1 MKPDQIVS
9 LLKEAADA
17 YYNGKALTMDDDTYD
32 SLLETLKE
40 ADPQNPYLQSVGAPV
55 TKGTTVT
62 LPYPMPSLDKI
73 KPGQDALHRF
83 LSVPQDVVLTE
94 KLDGLSALWIP
105 CKGRGALYLRGDGV
119 TGQDISHLV
128 PLGIQG
134 LHRPFNTCV
143 IRGELVVSRTQVST
157 LARSWVNGVIHQSS
171 PSKEDVQRLR
181 FVAYDLLNPGNLTRY
196 QQFTWL
202 KSQGF
207 EIPWLCIMK
216 GTTEDELSQHLQARR
231 KESAY
236 DTDGIVVGYD
246 IIPVRPLDA
255 KNPKDCMAFKMPLA
269 EQSAV
274 TTLREIIWT
283 PSAQGYIVPRLRF
296 DPVTIG
302 GAQIEFCTGHNARTV
317 VDKGLTAGVQVRIR
331 RSGDVIPTLDSV
343 LTPCAAADAGL
354 PPADGSWEWDTS
366 ATAATAATAT
376 PTHIRLVAA
385 NDTQAAAQ
393 LQHFFKVLGVPSMGP
408 ANCDALVKGGLTTVK
423 AVWDAKP
430 ERLATIL
437 GPKTG
442 AALHAAIR
450 TALGA
455 PTLKEQ
461 TLMVAS
467 SKMPRTIGDTKLT
480 SLSAANP
487 DPRTWSTLATPPAG
501 WTEQSLRMFQA
512 EFPKYVAWRQSE
524 LSWLPYPA
532 GLKKEPEAP
541 CPATSIAI
549 CFTGF
554 REKEMEAKAVAAG
567 FRISATLS
575 SKVSILVVPDP
586 PAQAGA
592 EKLKRAQEL
601 GTREILNRS
610 EFTTKY
616 LTPR

>member
-1 MKPDQIVS
+1 MKPDQIVT
-9 LLKEAADA
+9 LLKDAADA
-17 YYNGKALTMDDDTYD
+17 YYNGKTLTMDDDTYD

-40 ADPQNPYLQSVGAPV
+40 ADPQNPYLQSIGAPV

-73 KPGQDALHRF
+73 KPGQDALQRF
-83 LSVPQDVVLTE
+83 LKIPDMCFVLTE

-105 CKGRGALYLRGDGV
+105 SKGRGALYLRGDGI

-143 IRGELVVSRTQVST
+143 IRGELVVSRTQVAT

-181 FVAYDLLNPGNLTRY
+181 FVAYDLLNPPNLTRY

-207 EIPWLCIMK
+207 EIPWLSVMRS
-216 GTTEDELSQHLQARR
+216 TTEDELAQHLQARR
-231 KESAY
+231 KDSPY
-236 DTDGIVVGYD
+236 DTDGIVVAYD
-246 IIPVRPLDA
+246 VIPVRPLAA
-255 KNPKDCMAFKMPLA
+255 KNPKDAVAFKMPLA

-317 VDKGLTAGVQVRIR
+317 VDKGLTAGVQIRIR

-354 PPADGSWEWDTS
+354 PPVDGSWEWDS
-366 ATAATAATAT
+366 TAATAA

-385 NDTQAAAQ
+385 NDTQTVAQ
-393 LQHFFKVLGVPSMGP
+393 LQHFFKVLAVPSMGP

-423 AVWDAKP
+423 AIWDATP

-450 TALGA
+450 TALQS

-467 SKMPRTIGDTKLT
+467 SKMPRTIGEAKLT
-480 SLSAANP
+480 SISATHP
-487 DPRTWSTLATPPAG
+487 DPRTWATLSTAPAG

-524 LSWLPYPA
+524 LSWLPYPL
-532 GLKKEPEAP
+532 GLQEPLKTLESMSTNK
-541 CPATSIAI
+541 CAI

-554 REKEMEAKAVAAG
+554 REKDMEAKAVAAG
-567 FRISATLS
+567 FRIAPALS
-575 SKVSILVVPDP
+575 SKVSILLIPDP

-601 GTREILNRS
+601 GTKEILSRS
-610 EFTTKY
+610 EFISKY
-616 LTPR
+616 LTPS